1 MLGINNILNPRK
13 LFHVVMTLQHPRWVR
28 KLVKEANCGAVVLL
42 TGLGIIS
49 ISSVVWKSPII
60 WSLPLLFSHTAPPAV
75 LGMQC
80 FLWTHGWPFSLPGLL
95 SAAPRLP
102 QGDAL
107 CWLTSLSWLTPTLWP
122 SLKNHWKRSVF
133 LTQPQCHIPLL
144 CSTCLH
150 YNVI

>member
-80 FLWTHGWPFSLPGLL
+80 FLWTHGWPISLPGLL
-95 SAAPRLP
+95 PAAPPSSGGCSLLAHLSQLAYSYSLAFP
-102 QGDAL
+102 QE
-107 CWLTSLSWLTPTLWP
+107 
-122 SLKNHWKRSVF
+122 SLKKVSLPHTATVPYTS
-133 LTQPQCHIPLL
+133 PL
-144 CSTCLH
+144 
-150 YNVI
+150 